1 MSKFTSCLNKGFQM
15 EFDNGFRISVQWGIG
30 NYCAVKDKDE
40 WNAPQ
45 KQDYWEST
53 SAEIAVFDGDS
64 RFIDIREDDQVAGWL
79 STDTVAKVIT
89 IVSSA
94 KTANE
99 ISKKVKSLNL

>member
-1 MSKFTSCLNKGFQM
+1 MSFETTMNRGFM
-15 EFDNGFRISVQWGIG
+15 MKFDNGFKISVQFGPM
-30 NYCAVKDKDE
+30 NYCDKKGSGDWDE
-40 WNAPQ
+40 PA
-45 KQDYWEST
+45 KQDHWEAT

-64 RFIDIREDDQVAGWL
+64 RFIDIREDDQIAGWL

-94 KTANE
+94 KTSNE